1 MNILRMYDRFAR
13 IVDPTRMSGRRL
25 DLFVAVKTV
34 VVLLVL
40 LVVWAIEDMN
50 SVVVYQDF

>member
-1 MNILRMYDRFAR
+1 MNIHKMYDQFAR
-13 IVDPTRMSGRRL
+13 IVDTTQMSRHRL
-25 DLFVAVKTV
+25 QLFVAVKTV

-40 LVVWAIEDMN
+40 LGMWAIEDMN